1 MYIAE
6 CAHASIATMH
16 DEGQQSALQ
25 FSSGEDG
32 VQDYMN
38 EALQHELEQRI
49 SAFCLP
55 NLNLYIEV

>member
-1 MYIAE
+1 
-6 CAHASIATMH
+6 MH